1 MDQLRQHL
9 VKMGRLDL
17 TVKVLNLS
25 PKVTVAELN
34 SFFSYCGTV
43 EKIQL
48 QKNKDQLRAL
58 VTFRQPY
65 AFQTALLLNDAVLP
79 SGQKISIPDP
89 DLITETENREGSES
103 IPAFQAAAIES
114 MASKGVGMLKKTKDE
129 LEENLKLSE
138 KGKVA
143 VGRTRTA
150 VNVAGQTIERIGRT
164 IKSNDIISTAALWI
178 SDALDKASKS
188 VSTLAS
194 GKTNNPNSRKLK

>member
-1 MDQLRQHL
+1 MRF
-9 VKMGRLDL
+9 RLQFSL
-17 TVKVLNLS
+17 MIS
-25 PKVTVAELN
+25 P
-34 SFFSYCGTV
+34 S
-43 EKIQL
+43 
-48 QKNKDQLRAL
+48 
-58 VTFRQPY
+58 
-65 AFQTALLLNDAVLP
+65 

-178 SDALDKASKS
+178 SDSLDKASKS

-194 GKTNNPNSRKLK
+194 GKTNNPNSRKQK